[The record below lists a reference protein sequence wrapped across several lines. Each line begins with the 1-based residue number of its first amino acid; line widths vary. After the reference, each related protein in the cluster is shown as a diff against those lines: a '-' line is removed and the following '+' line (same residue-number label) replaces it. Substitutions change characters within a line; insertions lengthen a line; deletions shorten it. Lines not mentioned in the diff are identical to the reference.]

1 MEVVTMRINWKTLLA
16 IGTLLGIFV
25 YYFILSL
32 KVAHDN
38 QRPLI
43 PPSPHY
49 AVRWYKI
56 GKLTRAG
63 TVRFRSSEGTGFYV
77 SLGPKRQFIAGSG
90 SASLPRGPILVSDP
104 HVAITGMDLTRRGSN

>member
-1 MEVVTMRINWKTLLA
+1 MRTNWKTLLA
-16 IGTLLGIFV
+16 IGTLLGIFA

-38 QRPLI
+38 QQPPI

-56 GKLTRAG
+56 GKLSHPETLD
-63 TVRFRSSEGTGFYV
+63 FRSTEGVGFYV

-90 SASLPRGPILVSDP
+90 RVSLPRGPVLVSDK
-104 HVAITGMDLTRRGSN
+104 HVVITSVDLTGPSSN